1 MTTLLRTMWTNFADY
16 VTQASDLLIAHPV
29 LSIIATYL
37 LVRYSYKDGYADGFQ
52 AGVQSIKEI
61 EITVTEGESE

>member
-1 MTTLLRTMWTNFADY
+1 MTTLWQNFADY
-16 VTQASDLLIAHPV
+16 VTQAGDLLIAHPI

-37 LVRYSYKDGYADGFQ
+37 LVRWSYKDGYADGVQ

-61 EITVTEGESE
+61 EITVTEEESK

>member
-1 MTTLLRTMWTNFADY
+1 MTLWTNFADY
-16 VTQASDLLIAHPV
+16 VTQAGDLLIAHPI

-37 LVRYSYKDGYADGFQ
+37 LVRWSYKDGYADGFQ

-61 EITVTEGESE
+61 EITVTEEESE